1 MKDRLIKIGIVG
13 TGFIS
18 KGFNIFLETQS
29 GFVASKVLTRRKIET
44 CTEFPRRE
52 LLTNSLQELI
62 DHSDVIVECSGDPLH
77 AAVVT
82 EAAFDA
88 SLPVVT
94 LNSEF
99 HITCGTYF
107 LDKGLLTESEG
118 DQPGCLAALT
128 ENAVSM
134 GFKPLVFGNVK
145 GYHNLE
151 PTPEDMRYWSQK
163 QGISLQMVTAAT
175 DGSKLQVEQTLVAN
189 GLDADIACEG
199 LLGFPSG
206 DLNVEALRLAE
217 AAKQKGKAIT
227 DYIILPGSRT
237 RVFLVAE
244 HDPRQKESLD
254 YLKFGSGPYYVLTQ
268 NTMLCHLEVLK
279 TVKRVLTQK
288 TPLLNNSKSPRISV
302 AAVAKRDL
310 LPGEQITHGCG
321 SFEVRGIAVKIADHP
336 NHVPIG
342 LLSSVVITNPVEKG
356 EILCFDHVEVPPSL
370 ALKAWQHTKE
380 LVLSSVSI
388 PK

>member
-1 MKDRLIKIGIVG
+1 MNDRLIKIGIVG

-18 KGFNIFLETQS
+18 RGFNIFLETQS
-29 GFVASKVLTRRKIET
+29 GFVASKALTHRKIET
-44 CTEFPRRE
+44 CTDFPRRE

-82 EAAFDA
+82 EAAFAA

-99 HITCGTYF
+99 HITCGSYF

-128 ENAVSM
+128 EDAVEM

-151 PTPEDMRYWSQK
+151 PKPEDMRYWSEK

-189 GLDADIACEG
+189 GLGADIACEG
-199 LLGFPSG
+199 LLGFPSE
-206 DLNVEALRLAE
+206 DLSTDALRLAE
-217 AAKQKGKAIT
+217 AAKQKGGPIS
-227 DYIILPGSRT
+227 DYIILAGSRT

-244 HDPRQKESLD
+244 HDPRQKEALE
-254 YLKFGSGPYYVLTQ
+254 YLKFGTGPFYVLTQ

-279 TVKRVLTQK
+279 TVKRVLNQK
-288 TPLLNNSKSPRISV
+288 TPLLNNGKLPRISV
-302 AAVAKRDL
+302 AAIAKRDL

-336 NHVPIG
+336 NHIPIG
-342 LLSSVVITNPVEKG
+342 LLSNATVTKRIEKG
-356 EILCFDHVEVPPSL
+356 ELLCFDQVEISPSL
-370 ALKAWQHTKE
+370 ALKGWLQTKE
-380 LVLSSVSI
+380 NVLSSVSI
-388 PK
+388 K